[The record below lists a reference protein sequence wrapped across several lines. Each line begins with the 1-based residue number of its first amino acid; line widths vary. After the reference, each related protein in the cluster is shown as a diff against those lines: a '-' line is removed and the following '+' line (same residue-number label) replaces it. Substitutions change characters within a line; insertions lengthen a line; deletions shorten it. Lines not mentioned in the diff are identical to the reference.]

1 MSVSET
7 LEALE
12 SQARIKTVFFNF
24 PSIDTSIFST
34 DFAYQMLL
42 ILYDIKFLML
52 CFWKRIL
59 NNEFVLDTYMS
70 RNNNVRIW
78 QLFLYIKLFKH
89 RNEDLVLFFHLFTL
103 LIATTANFIFTKVS
117 DLYTLF
123 FCYYFFPSEYNISD
137 ILSLLKLLGIL

>member
-70 RNNNVRIW
+70 RNNNVRI
-78 QLFLYIKLFKH
+78 
-89 RNEDLVLFFHLFTL
+89 
-103 LIATTANFIFTKVS
+103 
-117 DLYTLF
+117 
-123 FCYYFFPSEYNISD
+123 
-137 ILSLLKLLGIL
+137 